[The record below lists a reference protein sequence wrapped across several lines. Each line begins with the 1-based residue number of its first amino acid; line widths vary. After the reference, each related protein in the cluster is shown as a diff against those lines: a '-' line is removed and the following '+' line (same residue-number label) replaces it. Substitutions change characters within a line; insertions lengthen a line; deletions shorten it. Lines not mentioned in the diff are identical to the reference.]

1 LAKKNLLDELE
12 VRFRELEKA
21 LKAAKSQAESI
32 KLISSIAQLSKGIRD
47 LEHSAGEFKE
57 RLRMLIAQNQWLS
70 GDPDERITALDAS
83 APPLRS
89 DRLNSSTYAQQGWNC
104 IAVGDYEGA
113 KDKLIRALE
122 LAPDDMETLSM
133 LGWAQTMMLDYDAAL
148 MTFHKVLGANPSDAL
163 ARVNLGFI
171 CMKKGIYGEA
181 VEHLSK
187 ATRNG
192 SDRKAVLY
200 ANYYLGQVYQA
211 REMYDDAE
219 SYFEKTIELG
229 PNMCEAH
236 FQLGRTR
243 YLHGRR
249 ADAISA
255 WRHGVAANCYSPW
268 SERCREAVHAVE
280 VGETPDLD

>member
-1 LAKKNLLDELE
+1 LASKNLLDELE
-12 VRFRELEKA
+12 ARFRELEKA
-21 LKAAKSQAESI
+21 LKKADSQAKSI
-32 KLISSIAQLSKGIRD
+32 KLIGSIAQLSKGIGD
-47 LEHSAGEFKE
+47 LEKSAGELKE
-57 RLRMLIAQNQWLS
+57 RLRALIDKNQWLS
-70 GDPDERITALDAS
+70 GDPNEPVIALDAQ

-89 DRLNSSTYAQQGWNC
+89 DRLNSSTFAQQGWNC

-113 KDKLIRALE
+113 KDKLLRALE

-133 LGWAQTMMLDYDAAL
+133 LGWAQTMMLDYDEAL
-148 MTFHKVLGANPSDAL
+148 MTYHRVLTANPGDAL

-200 ANYYLGQVYQA
+200 ANYYLGQVYQL
-211 REMYDDAE
+211 REMYEDAE
-219 SYFEKTIELG
+219 SYFQKTIELG

-268 SERCREAVHAVE
+268 SERCREAAHAVE
-280 VGETPDLD
+280 AGESPELD

>member
-1 LAKKNLLDELE
+1 MASKNLLDELE
-12 VRFRELEKA
+12 DRFRELEKA
-21 LKAAKSQAESI
+21 LKKADSQAESI
-32 KLISSIAQLSKGIRD
+32 KLIGSIARLSKGIGD
-47 LEHSAGEFKE
+47 LEKSAGELKE
-57 RLRMLIAQNQWLS
+57 RLRALVDQNQWLS
-70 GDPDERITALDAS
+70 GDPGERITASDAS

-89 DRLNSSTYAQQGWNC
+89 DRLNSSTYAQHGWNC

-113 KDKLIRALE
+113 KDKLLRALE

-133 LGWAQTMMLDYDAAL
+133 LGWAQTMMQDYDEAL
-148 MTFHKVLGANPSDAL
+148 MTYHRVLTANPGDAL

-211 REMYDDAE
+211 REMYEDAE
-219 SYFEKTIELG
+219 SYFQKTIELG

-255 WRHGVAANCYSPW
+255 WRHGVAASSYSPW
-268 SERCREAVHAVE
+268 SERCREAAHAVE
-280 VGETPDLD
+280 AGESPELD